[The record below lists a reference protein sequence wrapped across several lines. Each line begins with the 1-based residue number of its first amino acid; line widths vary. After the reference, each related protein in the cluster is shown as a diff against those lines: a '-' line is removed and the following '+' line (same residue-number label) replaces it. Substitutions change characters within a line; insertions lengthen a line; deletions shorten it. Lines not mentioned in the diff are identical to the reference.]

1 MFSSPT
7 PHTSSPSSY
16 PPNFHVLSFWAMF
29 RVWKTRE
36 YSVLNGKFIIPFHSI
51 LRNLCRRGSRKNVI
65 VRGGVC
71 LQGNSVFQ
79 AQMD

>member
-36 YSVLNGKFIIPFHSI
+36 YSVLNG
-51 LRNLCRRGSRKNVI
+51 NLSYPSTQYSEIYAEEEAER
-65 VRGGVC
+65 
-71 LQGNSVFQ
+71 
-79 AQMD
+79 M